1 MPRFYIETDLAVD
14 VNVQL
19 TETVF
24 HHWVKVL
31 RAQVGEKA
39 TLFNG
44 QGGEYDAELI
54 EVSKKSATVKIIAFN
69 PDNRTP
75 AFTALLGQVMSKG
88 DRMDYAIQK
97 AVELGV
103 SEIQL
108 LTSERC
114 EMRLKYDRDQKK
126 IDHWQG
132 IAIAACE
139 QCGMNLVPQIR
150 APQSLQDWLKTD
162 LPESRLVLAPNKE
175 NLNPLADIHN
185 HLALLIGPEGGLSEQ
200 EIADANDFGF
210 KNWCIGDRV
219 LRTET
224 APVVALS
231 ILNHIIVK

>member
-1 MPRFYIETDLAVD
+1 MPRFFIEVDLTVD
-14 VNVQL
+14 TVTEL

-31 RAQVGEKA
+31 RAKVGETA

-44 QGGEYDAELI
+44 QGGDFQVELT
-54 EVSKKSATVKIIAFN
+54 EVNKKTALVNVLSHNT
-69 PDNRTP
+69 DNRTP
-75 AFTALLGQVMSKG
+75 SFTTLLGQVMSKG

-103 SEIQL
+103 SKIQL

-126 IDHWQG
+126 IEHWQG

-139 QCGMNLVPQIR
+139 QCGMNIVPKIL
-150 APQSLQDWLKTD
+150 APLSLQDWLVSA
-162 LPESRLVLAPNKE
+162 LPETKLVLAPNKDQG
-175 NLNPLADIHN
+175 NVLDNVTTDI
-185 HLALLIGPEGGLSEQ
+185 ALLIGPEGGLSES
-200 EIADANDFGF
+200 EISAANQVGF
-210 KNWCIGDRV
+210 INWCIGARV

-224 APVVALS
+224 APIVALS
-231 ILNHIIVK
+231 ILNFHL